1 MLIGLTH
8 HHLIRVTLNILIVT
22 SSVILCGCRSGN
34 DEIEESESLYSWAAE
49 YEKAPLAPGQSS
61 MLDTQVDSAVQWQSW
76 HKDLFLQANN
86 ERRTVCALI
95 GSGTD
100 INTLRVLQQINGS
113 PSLSTLLQNNHI
125 NTIIDSNLHPDMAQY
140 AAVICLDSKTPVGS
154 TAIVWFSYEG
164 NPISWHSIA
173 VKPKVNVESA
183 IERMSNT
190 VLHLWLESPEYTLE
204 HSGNHP
210 SRRSSSVFPRLE
222 VIEQGSK
229 AAITA
234 PILRAKSLFD
244 PVSNTVDSMP
254 NLAPTRYLE
263 LMVSASHLPELSPLD
278 RQKCL
283 QVAECV
289 ADKRLIH
296 GLIDPL
302 DGGVFNG
309 NQSVTDALPLFSKTL
324 RTQAMA
330 MRALYKLYQTTR
342 DNKYRDAANSIFAY
356 TQKYHLMDDGGYA
369 LGISYLPEDPQDQPC
384 LFTLDEIQA
393 VLSPEELEVAR
404 QAYELRSLGNIPFM
418 DDPKKVYFKRNSLAW
433 KLTLAEL
440 SERTGMGLEPLT
452 KSLETIAKKLSAL
465 RSQKPVKPIIE
476 KLSTASATALYSS
489 ACVSGYRATGEPS
502 HLETAEK
509 TLTQVR
515 NDFVDK
521 NGALKRAR
529 YNNVLLDIPAKGV
542 DYARVCQAAI
552 DFHEATLDP
561 AWLAFAHSMHKQM
574 LERLGILETGAIKE
588 HDGTGYPK
596 DYPTCSY
603 YTVSALDNDNTCAL
617 AQSNARRLAL
627 RLGDTSLSEH
637 ADKLGQVMIQTA
649 RRSAPAVIDYLSL
662 ESTARSQIVYIKAPA
677 DDALLAA
684 ARGEWCHII
693 AVTDEGSYPELGNA
707 VSDMQAGSCIVTTG
721 GKITG
726 SASKPAELKALLQ
739 E

>member
-1 MLIGLTH
+1 MLIGLTYH
-8 HHLIRVTLNILIVT
+8 CFLKVNLAILIVT
-22 SSVILCGCRSGN
+22 SSIIVCGCRSGN
-34 DEIEESESLYSWAAE
+34 DAIEESESLYNWAAD

-61 MLDTQVDSAVQWQSW
+61 MLDSQVDSAVQWQSW

-100 INTLRVLQQINGS
+100 INTLRVLQLINDS
-113 PSLSTLLQNNHI
+113 PSLSELLRNNHI

-140 AAVICLDSKTPVGS
+140 AAVVSLDSKTPVGS
-154 TAIVWFSYEG
+154 TALIWFSYEG

-173 VKPKVNVESA
+173 AKTNVNAESA

-190 VLHLWLESPEYTLE
+190 VVHLWLESPEYTLE
-204 HSGNHP
+204 HSSNHP
-210 SRRSSSVFPRLE
+210 SRRSKSVFPKLE
-222 VIEQGSK
+222 IMGQGS
-229 AAITA
+229 AASITG

-263 LMVSASHLPELSPLD
+263 LMVSASHLPELSPSD

-283 QVAECV
+283 QVAERV
-289 ADKRLIH
+289 AEKRLIH

-302 DGGVFNG
+302 DGGVYNG
-309 NQSVTDALPLFSKTL
+309 NQSMTDALPLFSKTL
-324 RTQAMA
+324 RTQALA
-330 MRALYKLYQTTR
+330 MRSLYKLYQATLN
-342 DNKYRDAANSIFAY
+342 DKYRDAANSIFAY

-369 LGISYLPEDPQDQPC
+369 LGISHLPEDPQDQPC

-404 QAYELRSLGNIPFM
+404 QAYELRPLGNIPFI
-418 DDPKKVYFKRNSLAW
+418 DDPKKVYFKKNSLTL
-433 KLTLAEL
+433 KLTSAEL
-440 SERTGMGLEPLT
+440 SERTGMDLAPLT
-452 KSLETIAKKLSAL
+452 KSLEAITKKLRTL
-465 RSQKPVKPIIE
+465 RSQKPVQPIIE
-476 KLSTASATALYSS
+476 KLCTASAAALYSS
-489 ACVSGYRATGEPS
+489 ACVYGYRATGEAS
-502 HLETAEK
+502 YLKTAEK
-509 TLTQVR
+509 ILTQIR
-515 NDFVDK
+515 NDFVDE
-521 NGALKRAR
+521 NGALHRAR
-529 YNNVLLDIPAKGV
+529 YNNVLLDIPAKGG
-542 DYARVCQAAI
+542 DYGRVCEAAL

-561 AWLAFAHSMHKQM
+561 MWLAFAHSMHKQM

-596 DYPTCSY
+596 DYPACSY
-603 YTVSALDNDNTCAL
+603 YTVNELDNDNTCAL

-627 RLGDTSLSEH
+627 RLADTSISEH
-637 ADKLGQVMIQTA
+637 AEKLGAILIQTA

-662 ESTARSQIVYIKAPA
+662 ESMARSKIAYIKLPASEPLLSTARK
-677 DDALLAA
+677 
-684 ARGEWCHII
+684 EWCHII
-693 AVTDEGSYPELGNA
+693 AVTDEGSYPELGDT
-707 VSDMQAGSCIVTTG
+707 VSGMKAGTCIVTTG

-739 E
+739 Q